1 MPLVG
6 QISSSPTILEAA
18 NCPLHSGRTS
28 VHGESAVELY

>member
-6 QISSSPTILEAA
+6 QISSSPTMLEAT
-18 NCPLHSGRTS
+18 NCPLRSGRMG

>member
-1 MPLVG
+1 MLLVG

-28 VHGESAVELY
+28 VYGESALELY